1 MIDVLVV
8 GGGPAG
14 AAAAASACAE
24 GMDVELVCAGPGGR
38 PAPGESLPPGTDV
51 VLHDT
56 FGASPLNR
64 EQHRLSFGNRSA
76 WGASRLDATDFMR
89 NPFGEGWHLDRQS
102 FDSSLVNRVRVQ
114 GVQVRA
120 DARVVRPAWR
130 GDHWQV
136 TVAGCREEAIRA
148 RAIVDASGRAA
159 RVARSQGARRRRLDQ
174 LVAAY

>member
-120 DARVVRPAWR
+120 DARVVRPSLERRPLAGHGRWLPR
-130 GDHWQV
+130 GGNPRAGDRGRIRPGR
-136 TVAGCREEAIRA
+136 AGCPVA
-148 RAIVDASGRAA
+148 GRAA
-159 RVARSQGARRRRLDQ
+159 APA
-174 LVAAY
+174 